1 MSQGYSRRD
10 FLKVSSA
17 AGAGLIIGVVL
28 PYKHRLVAAGL
39 VEQTFDPN
47 VWISIHPDNT
57 ITIFAA
63 KSEMG
68 QHIRTSLPMIVAEE
82 LEADW
87 SQVRVAQADAHPDKY
102 GSQGTGGSGSIRRSF
117 TRLRKAGAAGRE
129 MLIQA
134 AANKWNVSPKNC
146 RAENGTVIHLSTGK
160 SFTFG
165 ELAKIASK
173 LQVPENPVLKNP
185 KDFKLIGNAMPGLDT
200 PSRVNGAAIFGVDV
214 QVPNMV
220 YATVL
225 RCPTFGGK
233 IKSFNRKKAMKING
247 VLDVYEIDEGVAVV
261 GKNTWAVIKGQ
272 RALEPKWDHG
282 DFLSW
287 DSARIKNMME
297 EKSTG
302 KAVIARED
310 GDLTSL
316 NGDEKIEVQYE
327 VPFTS
332 HATMEPMNCVAHVKK
347 NSCEIWAPTQ
357 SPQRV
362 QTTAANALG
371 IDTKNVIVHITMLGG
386 GFGRRLWADFVTD
399 AIQVSQKSKKP
410 VKLMWTREDDMGHD
424 FFRPT
429 SIHKLSATLSN
440 QHELTSW
447 THRVIAPSIS
457 GQMAPERFKD
467 GQLDRS
473 AVNGASNIPYD
484 ISNVLVDYIMANTKV
499 PVGWWRS
506 VYNSQNAFA
515 NEGFIDELA
524 QKAGIDPYQ
533 FRLNLLKNAPRHLG
547 VLKLAA
553 EKANWG
559 KKMAKRQGMGI
570 ALHESF
576 GSWAAHVAEIT
587 VTKTGELSIDKIVA
601 AVDCGLVVNP
611 DGVKAQMESAIVYGL
626 TSTLKG
632 LITIEKGAVAQSNFH
647 EFELLRIDEMP
658 EVEVYIV
665 KSAEPP
671 GGAGEPGLPPVAPAV
686 TNAIF
691 AATGKR
697 IRSLPIRPKDL
708 I

>member
-1 MSQGYSRRD
+1 
-10 FLKVSSA
+10 
-17 AGAGLIIGVVL
+17 
-28 PYKHRLVAAGL
+28 
-39 VEQTFDPN
+39 
-47 VWISIHPDNT
+47 
-57 ITIFAA
+57 
-63 KSEMG
+63 
-68 QHIRTSLPMIVAEE
+68 
-82 LEADW
+82 
-87 SQVRVAQADAHPDKY
+87 
-102 GSQGTGGSGSIRRSF
+102 
-117 TRLRKAGAAGRE
+117 
-129 MLIQA
+129 
-134 AANKWNVSPKNC
+134 
-146 RAENGTVIHLSTGK
+146 
-160 SFTFG
+160 
-165 ELAKIASK
+165 

-200 PSRVNGAAIFGVDV
+200 HSRVNGAAIFGVDV
-214 QVPNMV
+214 QVPDMV

-287 DSARIKNMME
+287 DSTRIKNMME

-316 NGDEKIEVQYE
+316 NGDKKIEVQYE

-447 THRVIAPSIS
+447 THRIIAPSIS

-547 VLKLAA
+547 VLRLAA

-576 GSWAAHVAEIT
+576 GSWAAHVTEVT
-587 VTKTGELSIDKIVA
+587 VTKKGELSIDKIVA

-697 IRSLPIRPKDL
+697 IRSLPIKPKDL
-708 I
+708 IKKILGGSE

>member
-1 MSQGYSRRD
+1 
-10 FLKVSSA
+10 
-17 AGAGLIIGVVL
+17 
-28 PYKHRLVAAGL
+28 
-39 VEQTFDPN
+39 
-47 VWISIHPDNT
+47 
-57 ITIFAA
+57 
-63 KSEMG
+63 
-68 QHIRTSLPMIVAEE
+68 
-82 LEADW
+82 
-87 SQVRVAQADAHPDKY
+87 
-102 GSQGTGGSGSIRRSF
+102 
-117 TRLRKAGAAGRE
+117 
-129 MLIQA
+129 
-134 AANKWNVSPKNC
+134 
-146 RAENGTVIHLSTGK
+146 
-160 SFTFG
+160 
-165 ELAKIASK
+165 
-173 LQVPENPVLKNP
+173 
-185 KDFKLIGNAMPGLDT
+185 
-200 PSRVNGAAIFGVDV
+200 
-214 QVPNMV
+214 MV

-233 IKSFNRKKAMKING
+233 IKSFSRKKAMKING

-272 RALEPKWDHG
+272 RALEPKWNHG

-287 DSARIKNMME
+287 DSTRIKNMME

-316 NGDEKIEVQYE
+316 NSDEKIEVQYE

-429 SIHKLSATLSN
+429 SIHKLSATLSS

-484 ISNVLVDYIMANTKV
+484 ISNVLVDYVMANTKV

-547 VLKLAA
+547 VLRLAA
-553 EKANWG
+553 EKADWG

-576 GSWAAHVAEIT
+576 GSWAAHVAEVT

-697 IRSLPIRPKDL
+697 IRSLPIKSKDL